1 VPELPS
7 DQDNLPAM
15 MRFMGH
21 EVRQDVAHIE
31 WQVAPGVR
39 WGRRH
44 PALYL
49 EAQCE
54 ERLNA
59 FAAPPQGR
67 EQRTPADSPQIDEWW
82 NVYSVGQT

>member
-44 PALYL
+44 PALCL

-67 EQRTPADSPQIDEWW
+67 EQRTPADSAQIDEWW